1 MGIGRQICFQ
11 STLQYIILISSLN
24 YLDKMEV
31 VLVILILWLRKLSFR
46 EFRCF
51 LLNYTRRIC
60 IKFKVPI
67 AMSSFKNEGSVVTG
81 SLLSYVFH
89 EQRKTCV
96 SSEIEE
102 EIPVHV
108 G

>member
-1 MGIGRQICFQ
+1 
-11 STLQYIILISSLN
+11 
-24 YLDKMEV
+24 
-31 VLVILILWLRKLSFR
+31 
-46 EFRCF
+46 
-51 LLNYTRRIC
+51 
-60 IKFKVPI
+60 
-67 AMSSFKNEGSVVTG
+67 MSSFKNEGSVVTG
-81 SLLSYVFH
+81 SLLSYVFR